1 MKWAFW
7 FQWLIA
13 SILGFVFGLGV
24 SCGVTA
30 FFPVY
35 YGDSNPIYRAISMLR
50 LALGA
55 TSIGCSIGVFQ
66 WSVLRSYV
74 SKWWVFAT
82 AVGWAIG
89 GLAISTIS
97 DTMNYV
103 PSAENWRVVLV
114 GVIWGGAIGVAQSLS
129 IATTSWRI
137 NAVVVFDERHVL
149 FYRCG
154 NHIVCCWRLGR
165 RLEKMGADRRKSGF
179 VQWLIYRQLCLYH
192 INCCYHRSRAG
203 MAVTGTENFDNG
215 MKRIN
220 GGQRIHPLVSVCLL
234 SNPLSSVSVCALV
247 RGRHYLVGR

>member
-1 MKWAFW
+1 MMQENRQMKWAFW

-114 GVIWGGAIGVAQSLS
+114 GVIWGGAIGVAQSLVLRQQVGESMQLWSLMNATCFS
-129 IATTSWRI
+129 IGVVITLFAVGNLDDAWRRWGPTGEKAVLFNGLFIGSFACITLTAATTG
-137 NAVVVFDERHVL
+137 L
-149 FYRCG
+149 
-154 NHIVCCWRLGR
+154 
-165 RLEKMGADRRKSGF
+165 
-179 VQWLIYRQLCLYH
+179 
-192 INCCYHRSRAG
+192 
-203 MAVTGTENFDNG
+203 
-215 MKRIN
+215 
-220 GGQRIHPLVSVCLL
+220 
-234 SNPLSSVSVCALV
+234 ALV
-247 RGRHYLVGR
+247 WLLQGRKISTTE